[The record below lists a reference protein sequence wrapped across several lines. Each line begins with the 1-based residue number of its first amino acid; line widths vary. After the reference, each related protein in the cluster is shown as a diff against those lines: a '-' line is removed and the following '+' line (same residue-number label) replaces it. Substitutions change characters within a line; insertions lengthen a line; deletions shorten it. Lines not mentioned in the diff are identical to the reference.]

1 MTAPIT
7 EMRHIIID
15 ALNTEFAAEGI
26 EFKSDK
32 LHPALGTEGAVGG
45 VYPDSEYAR
54 DRRQIEQLNVCYVQL
69 FCAWHKEVDPAQ
81 EFDPDLIEGY
91 AERLRTALKAVQT
104 PATQQNWF
112 FIVTQVDYMADPTG
126 NVSRF
131 LARVQGS
138 GENSNLLETG
148 P

>member
-15 ALNTEFAAEGI
+15 ALDTEFTPESI
-26 EFKSDK
+26 VFKSDK
-32 LHPALGTEGAVGG
+32 LHPAMGLEGPVGG
-45 VYPDSEYAR
+45 VYPDTERVR
-54 DRRQIEQLNVCYVQL
+54 DGRQIEQVNVCFVQV
-69 FCAWHKEVDPAQ
+69 FARWQKEVDPFQ
-81 EFDPDLIEGY
+81 VFDPDLVEGW
-91 AERLRTALKAVQT
+91 AERLRTALKTVQT

-112 FIVTQVDYMADPTG
+112 FIVTQVDYMDDPTG
-126 NVSRF
+126 NRSRF